1 MHCKL
6 LWQKSGNSELRIG
19 RKVFFGNLFVHQLSI
34 PMKIFSLRSLGVIL
48 FFLVHGLQAQVT
60 FPIND
65 VANPRAGYYAFVHA
79 TIVKDAKTTLQNAT
93 LVIKQGRI
101 EAIGTSVAIPKDAV
115 VIECKGKFI
124 YPSFVD
130 AFSDYGME
138 AVNASNYNY
147 RAPSQMLSNKKGPF
161 SWNQALKSE
170 VEHAKQ
176 FVVNESKAKDLRKLG
191 FGAVSTLQPD
201 GISRGTSALVTL
213 AKERENMVILKEKTA
228 AHFSFEKGSSTQEY
242 PGSLMGSVALLRQN
256 FLDAQWYKS
265 KPAEEGLNLSLERFT
280 QNATLPQIF
289 SATDKWNV
297 LRADKIGDEFGVQ
310 YIIKGGGDEYQR
322 IDEMKATK
330 ASFILPLAFPQTI
343 DVEDPTDMRFVN
355 MAELKHWELAPSNPA
370 AFEKANIPFALTA
383 HGLKDISSFIPNLR
397 KAIQYGLSEQKALEA
412 LTSTPAQ
419 LLGVA
424 DLVGTL
430 DQGKVANFFIS
441 NGPVFAEKTAIIQNW
456 IQGTNHVVQ
465 TDLWNNL
472 AGTYQV
478 TLGSKTAKLLI
489 KGEPGSYKVQMMA
502 SDTTQ
507 VDLSQKEQLINL
519 GYTSKADKS
528 QRVRLTGAFD
538 GTSIS
543 GTGQLASGDWI
554 SWKAVRTEVAKSDSS
569 ITKVAKMEA
578 VGDVVFPFNGFGQK
592 TIAKQENILIQH
604 ATVWTNE
611 KQGVLKDAD
620 VLVKGGKIVQVGK
633 GLKDPSAR
641 IVDGTGKHVTA
652 GIIDEH
658 SHVAATGGI
667 NECTQ
672 SVTAEVRIADVIDPD
687 DVDIYRQLSGGVTS
701 SHILHGSCNTIGGQ
715 TQLLK
720 FRWGQNAEALKFA
733 NWDPFIKFALGE
745 NVKRSWNTSNPR
757 FPDTRM
763 GVEQV
768 LTDAFTRARDYEKLG
783 PGKRIDLELETLLEI
798 LNKKRF
804 ITCHSYIQSEINT
817 ILKVADK
824 FGFTVNTL
832 THILEGYK
840 VADKM
845 KAHGASA
852 STFADWWNYKME
864 VLDAI
869 PQNAAIMQAVGVNVA
884 INSDDAEMARRLN
897 HEAAKSIKYAG
908 MSEEDAL
915 KMVTL
920 NPAKMLHVADR
931 VGSIAPGKDADLVV
945 WSDHPLSIYAMSEKT
960 IVDGTVVFDRVQD
973 IKLQEALKV
982 EKQRLIQ
989 KMIAS
994 KKGGAPTRPS
1004 APSVKNQNM
1013 CEEDHN
1019 HDKSL
1024 WERIASRFIDE
1035 DHTND

>member
-1 MHCKL
+1 
-6 LWQKSGNSELRIG
+6 
-19 RKVFFGNLFVHQLSI
+19 
-34 PMKIFSLRSLGVIL
+34 MKIFSFRSLGVL
-48 FFLVHGLQAQVT
+48 LAFLVHGLQAQVT

-65 VANPRAGYYAFVHA
+65 VANPRTGYYAFVHA
-79 TIVKDAKTTLQNAT
+79 VIVKDAKTTLQNAT
-93 LVIKQGRI
+93 LLIKKGRI
-101 EAIGTSVAIPKDAV
+101 EAIGTAIAIPKEAV

-130 AFSDYGME
+130 AFSDYGMD
-138 AVNASNYNY
+138 AVTASHSNY
-147 RAPSQMLSNKKGPF
+147 RAPSQMLSHTKGPF

-170 VEHAKQ
+170 VEHATL
-176 FVVNESKAKDLRKLG
+176 FEVNEARAKELRKLG
-191 FGAVSTLQPD
+191 FGAVSTLRPD
-201 GISRGTSALVTL
+201 GISRGTSTLVSL
-213 AKERENMVILKEKTA
+213 AKDRENMVILKEKTA
-228 AHFSFEKGSSTQEY
+228 AHFSFEKGSSTQDY
-242 PGSLMGSVALLRQN
+242 PGSLMGSIALLRQN

-265 KPAEEGLNLSLERFT
+265 KPAQEGLNLSLDRFN
-280 QNATLPQIF
+280 QNASLPQIF
-289 SATDKWNV
+289 AVTDKWSV

-310 YIIKGGGDEYQR
+310 YIIKGSGDEYQR

-330 ASFILPLAFPQTI
+330 AAFILPLAFPQTI
-343 DVEDPTDMRFVN
+343 DVDDPTDMRFVN
-355 MAELKHWELAPSNPA
+355 VAELKHWELAPTNPA
-370 AFEKANIPFALTA
+370 AFEKANIAFALTA
-383 HGLKDISSFIPNLR
+383 QGLKETSSFLPNLR

-419 LLGVA
+419 LLGVS
-424 DLVGTL
+424 DLVGSL
-430 DQGKVANFFIS
+430 DPGKVANFFIS
-441 NGPVFAEKTAIIQNW
+441 NGPVFAEKTAIMENW
-456 IQGTNHVVQ
+456 VQGSAYAVQ

-478 TLGSKTAKLLI
+478 SLGSNAAKLVIL
-489 KGEPGSYKVQMMA
+489 GEPGSYKAQLIA
-502 SDTTQ
+502 NDTTQ
-507 VDLSQKEQLINL
+507 VDLTQKEQLVNVA
-519 GYTSKADKS
+519 YVSKADKS
-528 QRVRLTGAFD
+528 QRVRLSGSFN
-538 GTSIS
+538 GSSIS
-543 GTGQLASGDWI
+543 GTGQLASGDWV
-554 SWKAVRTEVAKSDSS
+554 SWKAIRSEAAKSDSS
-569 ITKVAKMEA
+569 KASVNKLDAI
-578 VGDVVFPFNGFGQK
+578 GDVVFPFNGFGQK
-592 TIAKQENILIQH
+592 TIAKQENLLIQH

-620 VLVKGGKIVQVGK
+620 VLVKAGKIIQVGK

-641 IVDGTGKHVTA
+641 VVDGTGKHVTA

-672 SVTAEVRIADVIDPD
+672 SVTAEVRVADVIDPD
-687 DVDIYRQLSGGVTS
+687 DVDMYRQLSGGVTA
-701 SHILHGSCNTIGGQ
+701 SHILHGSCNVIGGQ

-768 LTDAFTRARDYEKLG
+768 LTDAFTRARDYEKQG

-804 ITCHSYIQSEINT
+804 ITCHSYVQSEINA

-852 STFADWWNYKME
+852 STFGDWWNYKME

-897 HEAAKSIKYAG
+897 QEAAKSIKYAG
-908 MSEEDAL
+908 MSEEEAL

-931 VGSIAPGKDADLVV
+931 VGSIAPGKDADLVI
-945 WSDHPLSIYAMSEKT
+945 WSDHPLSIYAKSEKT
-960 IVDGTVVFDRVQD
+960 IVDGTVVFDRVED
-973 IKLQEALKV
+973 AKLQEALKV

-994 KKGGAPTRPS
+994 KKGGASTRPS
-1004 APSVKNQNM
+1004 APSVKKQNM

-1024 WERIASRFIDE
+1024 WERIASRYIDV
-1035 DHTND
+1035 DHINE

>member
-1 MHCKL
+1 
-6 LWQKSGNSELRIG
+6 
-19 RKVFFGNLFVHQLSI
+19 
-34 PMKIFSLRSLGVIL
+34 MKIFSLRSLGVIL
-48 FFLVHGLQAQVT
+48 FFLVHGLSAQVT

-79 TIVKDAKTTLQNAT
+79 TIVKDSKTTLQNAT

-130 AFSDYGME
+130 AYSDYGME
-138 AVNASNYNY
+138 PVNASNYSY

-170 VEHAKQ
+170 VDHAKH
-176 FVVNESKAKDLRKLG
+176 FVVNESKAKELRKLG

-201 GISRGTSALVTL
+201 GISRGTSALVSL
-213 AKERENMVILKEKTA
+213 AKDRENMVILKEKTA

-370 AFEKANIPFALTA
+370 AFEKANIAFALTA
-383 HGLKDISSFIPNLR
+383 SGLKDVSSFMPNLR
-397 KAIQYGLSEQKALEA
+397 KAIQYGLSEQKALDA
-412 LTSTPAQ
+412 LTTIPAQ

-456 IQGTNHVVQ
+456 VQGTNHIVQ
-465 TDLWNNL
+465 SDLWTNL

-478 TLGSKTAKLLI
+478 TLGSKTGKLLI
-489 KGEPGSYKVQMMA
+489 KGEPGSYKVQLMA

-507 VDLSQKEQLINL
+507 VDFSQKEQLINL

-554 SWKAVRTEVAKSDSS
+554 SWKAVRTEAAKSDSS
-569 ITKVAKMEA
+569 MTKVAKMEA

-592 TIAKQENILIQH
+592 NIAKQENILIQH

-804 ITCHSYIQSEINT
+804 ITCHSYVQSEINT

-845 KAHGASA
+845 KAHGANA
-852 STFADWWNYKME
+852 STFSDWWNYKME

-869 PQNAAIMQAVGVNVA
+869 PQNASIMQSLGVNVA

-897 HEAAKSIKYAG
+897 QEAAKSVKYAG

-931 VGSIAPGKDADLVV
+931 VGSIAPGKDADLVI

-973 IKLQEALKV
+973 AKLQEALKV

-1004 APSVKNQNM
+1004 APTVKNQNM

-1035 DHTND
+1035 DHLIE

>member
-1 MHCKL
+1 MLRMNFARPMKKL
-6 LWQKSGNSELRIG
+6 T
-19 RKVFFGNLFVHQLSI
+19 NLSFHQLST
-34 PMKIFSLRSLGVIL
+34 PMKKFSYRSLGVFL
-48 FFLVHGLQAQVT
+48 FFLAQGLQAQVT

-65 VANPRAGYYAFVHA
+65 VANPRSGYYAFVHA
-79 TIVKDAKTTLQNAT
+79 TIIKDAKTTLRNAT

-101 EAIGTSVAIPKDAV
+101 EAIGASVAIPKEAV

-130 AFSDYGME
+130 AFSDYGMDPVS
-138 AVNASNYNY
+138 ATNYNY
-147 RAPSQMLSNKKGPF
+147 RAPSQMISNTKGPF

-170 VEHAKQ
+170 VEHAKH
-176 FVVNESKAKDLRKLG
+176 FVVNDNKAKELRKLG

-201 GISRGTSALVTL
+201 GISRGTSTLVSL
-213 AKERENMVILKEKTA
+213 AKDRENMVILKEKSA

-242 PGSLMGSVALLRQN
+242 PGSLMGSIALLRQN

-265 KPAEEGLNLSLERFT
+265 KPAQEGLNLSIERFT
-280 QNATLPQIF
+280 QNAALPQIF

-330 ASFILPLAFPQTI
+330 ASFILPLAFPQAI

-355 MAELKHWELAPSNPA
+355 VAELKHWELAPTNPA

-383 HGLKDISSFIPNLR
+383 HGLKDINAFLPNLR
-397 KAIQYGLSEQKALEA
+397 KAIQLGLSEQKALEA
-412 LTSTPAQ
+412 LTSVPAQ
-419 LLGVA
+419 LLGVS

-441 NGPVFAEKTAIIQNW
+441 NGPAFAEKTSIIENW
-456 IQGTNHVVQ
+456 IQGTNHVIQVNQ
-465 TDLWNNL
+465 WIDL

-478 TLGSKTAKLLI
+478 NLGANAAKLVI
-489 KGEPGSYKVQMMA
+489 QGEPGSYKAQLITK
-502 SDTTQ
+502 DTTQ
-507 VDLSQKEQLINL
+507 VDLSQKDQLINL
-519 GYTSKADKS
+519 GYASKANKS
-528 QRVRLTGAFD
+528 QRVRLTGSFD
-538 GTSIS
+538 GSSIA

-554 SWKAVRTEVAKSDSS
+554 SWKAVRTEAAKSDSS
-569 ITKVAKMEA
+569 MAKVAKMEA

-592 TIAKQENILIQH
+592 NIAKQENMLIQH

-620 VLVKGGKIVQVGK
+620 VLIKGGKIVQVGK

-845 KAHGASA
+845 KAHGANA

-869 PQNAAIMQAVGVNVA
+869 PQNAAIMQALGVNVA

-897 HEAAKSIKYAG
+897 QEAAKSVKYAG

-931 VGSIAPGKDADLVV
+931 VGSIAPGKDADLVI
-945 WSDHPLSIYAMSEKT
+945 WSDHPLSIYAKSEKT
-960 IVDGTVVFDRVQD
+960 IVDGTLVFDRVQD
-973 IKLQEALKV
+973 VKLQEALQA

-1035 DHTND
+1035 EHINE

>member
-1 MHCKL
+1 MNFVRPMKKL
-6 LWQKSGNSELRIG
+6 A
-19 RKVFFGNLFVHQLSI
+19 NLSFNQLST
-34 PMKIFSLRSLGVIL
+34 PMKIFSYRSLGVFLL
-48 FFLVHGLQAQVT
+48 FLAQGLHAQVT

-65 VANPRAGYYAFVHA
+65 VANPRSGYYAFVHA
-79 TIVKDAKTTLQNAT
+79 TIIKDAKTTLQNAT

-101 EAIGTSVAIPKDAV
+101 EAIGTSLAIPKEAV

-138 AVNASNYNY
+138 PVSASNYNY
-147 RAPSQMLSNKKGPF
+147 RAPSQMVSNTKGPF

-170 VEHAKQ
+170 VEHAKH
-176 FVVNESKAKDLRKLG
+176 FAVNDSKAKELRKLG

-201 GISRGTSALVTL
+201 GISRGTSTLVSL
-213 AKERENMVILKEKTA
+213 AKDRENMVILKEKSA

-265 KPAEEGLNLSLERFT
+265 KPVQEGLNLSIERFT
-280 QNATLPQIF
+280 QNTALPQIF

-355 MAELKHWELAPSNPA
+355 VAELKHWELAPTNPA
-370 AFEKANIPFALTA
+370 AFEKANIPFALTT
-383 HGLKDISSFIPNLR
+383 HGLKDMSAFLPNLR
-397 KAIQYGLSEQKALEA
+397 KAIQLGLSEQKAFEA
-412 LTSTPAQ
+412 LTSVPAQ
-419 LLGVA
+419 LLGVS
-424 DLVGTL
+424 DLVGSL

-441 NGPVFAEKTAIIQNW
+441 NGPAFAEKTSIIDHW
-456 IQGTNHVVQ
+456 IQGASHVIQ
-465 TDLWNNL
+465 PDQWNNL

-478 TLGSKTAKLLI
+478 NLGANAAKLVI
-489 KGEPGSYKVQMMA
+489 QGEPGSYKAQLMA
-502 SDTTQ
+502 SDTSQ
-507 VDLSQKEQLINL
+507 VDLSQKDQLVNL
-519 GYTSKADKS
+519 GYASKANKS
-528 QRVRLTGAFD
+528 LRVRLTGSFD
-538 GTSIS
+538 GSSIV

-554 SWKAVRTEVAKSDSS
+554 SWKATRSEAAKSDTSS
-569 ITKVAKMEA
+569 AKPTKPEVL
-578 VGDVVFPFNGFGQK
+578 GDVIYPFNGFGQK
-592 TIAKQENILIQH
+592 TIAKQENMLIQH

-620 VLVKGGKIVQVGK
+620 VLIKAGKIVQIGK

-687 DVDIYRQLSGGVTS
+687 DVDIYRQLSGGVTT

-745 NVKRSWNTSNPR
+745 NVKRSWNTSNVR

-840 VADKM
+840 VADKI
-845 KAHGASA
+845 KAHGANA

-869 PQNAAIMQAVGVNVA
+869 PQNAAIMQALGVNVA

-897 HEAAKSIKYAG
+897 QEAAKSVKYAG

-931 VGSIAPGKDADLVV
+931 VGSIAPGKDADLVI
-945 WSDHPLSIYAMSEKT
+945 WSDHPLSIYAKSEKT
-960 IVDGTVVFDRVQD
+960 IVDGMLVFDRVQD
-973 IKLQEALKV
+973 VKLQEALQV

-994 KKGGAPTRPS
+994 KKGGASTRPS
-1004 APSVKNQNM
+1004 APSVKKQNM

-1035 DHTND
+1035 EHINH